1 MALVQAQALA
11 CGLPLLCSQHTG
23 GNDLKKLIDIPDAI
37 VEADINNPGSIRDGF
52 KKVIELSDI
61 LSGTDLLGDKGRQ
74 NLSWRAYAERYSLN
88 ISHCMQTKR

>member
-1 MALVQAQALA
+1 MFRRRRWPVDCPYSAASTPV
-11 CGLPLLCSQHTG
+11 

-37 VEADINNPGSIRDGF
+37 VEVDINNPGSIRDGF